1 MLERAYKGVRTSK
14 GGSRTHALFERVF
27 YNCSFW
33 GNLITKHQYDVN
45 QPILTFVIVYYHSY
59 MTYNELNE
67 VPPLL
72 LRIAGL
78 LWCILKK
85 SSIAAS
91 F

>member
-1 MLERAYKGVRTSK
+1 
-14 GGSRTHALFERVF
+14 
-27 YNCSFW
+27 
-33 GNLITKHQYDVN
+33 
-45 QPILTFVIVYYHSY
+45 